1 MTQDL
6 RSEIIFRIAFAAGA
20 TVVSC
25 FVGYWL
31 VALLMMFPLAAIA
44 FVFLSALFGIPAS
57 AYPYIGMGIGFL
69 TSLIWWCVVADD
81 IKRLRDRPVTE

>member
-1 MTQDL
+1 MSQETH
-6 RSEIIFRIAFAAGA
+6 SEIIFRIAFAAGA

-81 IKRLRDRPVTE
+81 IKRLRNGSVTE

>member
-44 FVFLSALFGIPAS
+44 FVFLSALFGTPAA
-57 AYPYIGMGIGFL
+57 AYPYIGMSIGFL
-69 TSLIWWCVVADD
+69 TSLIWWCSVAED
-81 IKRLRDRPVTE
+81 IKRLRGGSTTE